1 MKSIQQIRLLAFDV
15 DGVLT
20 DGMLYYGAAGEV
32 MKGFSA
38 RDGMGISLARAGG
51 LRTAILTGRLS
62 PMVEARAKE
71 LQIDYVIQ
79 KAGQKLRALQELCQ
93 DQGLTLENVAYMGD
107 DLNDVAVIEHV
118 ALGGSP
124 ADACQEAR
132 EAAAFVASCPGGHG
146 ALREFSE
153 YILKG
158 QQRWDAVLQRY
169 LGGAGRLEQ

>member
-51 LRTAILTGRLS
+51 LRTAIVTGRLS
-62 PMVEARAKE
+62 PMVAARAQD

-79 KAGQKLRALQELCQ
+79 NAGQKLPALQALCQ
-93 DQGLTLENVAYMGD
+93 DHGLTLDEVAYMGD
-107 DLNDVAVIEHV
+107 DLNDVAVICQA
-118 ALGGSP
+118 ALGGAP
-124 ADACQEAR
+124 ADACIEAK
-132 EAAAFVASCPGGHG
+132 EAASFVSSCTGGHG

-153 YILKG
+153 YILKS
-158 QQRWDAVLQRY
+158 QHRWDAVLQRY
-169 LGGAGRLEQ
+169 LGGAGRLNQ